1 MNVIQ
6 ELNKIDWQ
14 NNPGAASTQARA
26 ALAAGIIVVI
36 AAIGYFLMIKPKVE
50 ERDGLLQAERT
61 KVVEFDG
68 KQKKAASLE
77 PLKLQLADIDAR
89 LDKRIKELPDKTQ
102 MAELLVDVSQEAL
115 ASGIQTDK
123 FEPMAEVD
131 KSFYAERPIS
141 LKMVGTYHQFG
152 EFISGVANLTRVV
165 ILTMH
170 DVSLKPSESQAG
182 KKAPPGTLTLEGT
195 VKTYR
200 YLDSSESASPPPP
213 GAPPAATS
221 PAPAQ

>member
-6 ELNKIDWQ
+6 ELNRIDWQ
-14 NNPGAASTQARA
+14 NNPGAASTSARL
-26 ALAAGIIVVI
+26 ALSIGIAVVI
-36 AAIGYFLMIKPKVE
+36 GAIGYFLMVKPKLE
-50 ERDGLLQAERT
+50 ERDGLIQTEIA
-61 KVVEFDG
+61 KKQEFDT
-68 KQKKAASLE
+68 KQRKAASLE
-77 PLKLQLADIDAR
+77 PLKAQLAEIDAL

-123 FEPMAEVD
+123 FEPLAEVE
-131 KSFYAERPIS
+131 KGFYAERPIS

-152 EFISGVANLTRVV
+152 EFTSGVANLTRVV

-170 DVSLKPSESQAG
+170 DVSLKPSESG
-182 KKAPPGTLTLEGT
+182 PNKKAAPGTLTLEGT

-200 YLDSSESASPPPP
+200 YLDSTETQTAPS
-213 GAPPAATS
+213 GAPPAA
-221 PAPAQ
+221 PAPAK